1 MNNPISNVELILIG
15 AGPGDPGLLTVKA
28 WHAIQKA
35 DTILYDQLVGKA
47 VLELA
52 PANCKLLYVGKKP
65 YEYSVSQ
72 EEIHDLI
79 AREAALLSR
88 KAEALPSPGRSRGRT
103 IIRLKGGDPFIFG
116 RGFEEV
122 LAARELGLKVTY
134 IPGISSMQTAGL
146 ASIPLTHR
154 AVSEGIWIL
163 TGTKKDGALA
173 ADLRL
178 AMKSRSTVVI
188 YMGMKKLAEIA
199 AAYREN
205 GLGETPA
212 AIIRHG
218 SLPHQQMALGVAAAL
233 PAMAEQY
240 RLTHPAIILI
250 GDVVSLHDAQ
260 QPDPNSNLHDTQ
272 SPDLEVLSP
281 RHAKTRP

>member
-1 MNNPISNVELILIG
+1 MYMQNSPSSPPTTAELILIG
-15 AGPGDPGLLTVKA
+15 AGPGNPELLTVKA
-28 WHAIQKA
+28 WRAIQNA
-35 DTILYDQLVGKA
+35 DAILYDHLVDKA
-47 VLELA
+47 VLDLA
-52 PANCKLLYVGKKP
+52 PAHCRRLYVGKKP
-65 YEYSVSQ
+65 YECCVSQ
-72 EEIHDLI
+72 DEIHALI
-79 AREAALLSR
+79 ALEAV
-88 KAEALPSPGRSRGRT
+88 RGGT

-122 LAARELGLKVTY
+122 LAARQLGLKVTY

-188 YMGMKKLAEIA
+188 YMGMKKLGEIA
-199 AAYREN
+199 AAYRGN

-212 AIIRHG
+212 AIIQHG
-218 SLPHQQMALGVAAAL
+218 SLPHQRMALGVAAAL
-233 PAMAEQY
+233 PAMAEEY

-250 GDVVSLHDAQ
+250 GEVVALQNAQ
-260 QPDPNSNLHDTQ
+260 KLDRSPYLYGVSTPN
-272 SPDLEVLSP
+272 
-281 RHAKTRP
+281 K